1 MNAVAL
7 VTELDHSIAPQPA
20 EPSAL
25 DQSIQALTDLFGHC
39 ERLHRANIQHDPHT
53 CVVCFEQR

>member
-1 MNAVAL
+1 MNAVAI
-7 VTELDHSIAPQPA
+7 VTELDYSPVERPA

-25 DQSIQALTDLFGHC
+25 DRSIQALTDLFGHC
-39 ERLHRANIQHDPHT
+39 ERLHRANIQHDPHS